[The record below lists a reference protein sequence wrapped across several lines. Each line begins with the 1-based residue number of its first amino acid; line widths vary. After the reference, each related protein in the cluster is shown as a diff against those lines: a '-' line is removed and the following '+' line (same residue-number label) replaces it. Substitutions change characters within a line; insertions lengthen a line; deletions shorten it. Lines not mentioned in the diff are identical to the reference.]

1 MIRCAIIDDEPL
13 ARECLVEYV
22 AKIDFLELAGIGEN
36 PTSLTKIAED
46 GPIDLIFLDIQMP
59 ILNGI
64 EYLKNTL
71 QRPMVI
77 ITTAYSEYAL
87 EGYELDVIDYLL
99 KPITF
104 GRFFKAIHK
113 AKTAKM
119 QSINLLHKEE
129 DTEGNWFFVKSNG
142 VYEKIWNDKIL
153 YVESLQNYIVIHMD
167 GEKHMVL
174 MTLKNIENILG
185 VALLSTGSRYEG
197 QWKNNQRHGQG
208 TFYWPDG

>member
-22 AKIDFLELAGIGEN
+22 SKIDFLELAGTGEN
-36 PTSLTKIAED
+36 PTSLTKIAES

-64 EYLKNTL
+64 EYLKHTL

-104 GRFFKAIHK
+104 GRFFKAIH
-113 AKTAKM
+113 M
-119 QSINLLHKEE
+119 
-129 DTEGNWFFVKSNG
+129 
-142 VYEKIWNDKIL
+142 
-153 YVESLQNYIVIHMD
+153 
-167 GEKHMVL
+167 
-174 MTLKNIENILG
+174 
-185 VALLSTGSRYEG
+185 
-197 QWKNNQRHGQG
+197 
-208 TFYWPDG
+208 